1 MATQE
6 MMTGSNFIICREFS
20 QAVQGL
26 HSFSAGNK
34 KAIDA
39 PHNSW
44 HFRQIND
51 GFEISQKHRARQVSH
66 RQSNGSPHASAGDG
80 CPHSRRKK
88 R

>member
-39 PHNSW
+39 PHYSW
-44 HFRQIND
+44 HFCQIND
-51 GFEISQKHRARQVSH
+51 GFGIS
-66 RQSNGSPHASAGDG
+66 
-80 CPHSRRKK
+80 
-88 R
+88 

>member
-1 MATQE
+1 MPAGARDCGEVAQEFKKTVMATQE

-39 PHNSW
+39 PHYIW
-44 HFRQIND
+44 HFCQIND
-51 GFEISQKHRARQVSH
+51 GF
-66 RQSNGSPHASAGDG
+66 
-80 CPHSRRKK
+80 
-88 R
+88 